1 VTDSLDAYASRAGV
15 FLPLGQLSRL
25 LDLAIV
31 VSPPDGRADGWA
43 ISPDHLVT
51 VDLGSGV
58 VTAQGRTFHLARGQA
73 VQVEDEIYVRS
84 DLLEQ
89 LLPLKVTT
97 DVNALSLSITALTP
111 FPFQDRLKR
120 ERARNGLGAGQG
132 LESVLQIKI
141 PYELFTPPSADLAFS
156 LTSGNSAAGGTGQY
170 EVRLAGD
177 LLYAGAQ
184 FYAGSDEHGALSQVR
199 ALLERKDPEGGIGGP
214 LHATRAGVGDVF
226 TPALAL
232 RARGA
237 GGRGIY
243 LTSEPIEQPSVLGR
257 IDVRGELQL
266 GWEAE
271 LYLNEVLYGSQATP
285 VDGRYEFKDVPLS
298 YGLNTLRL
306 VFYGARGERRE
317 EVRRLNFGG
326 GVLPK
331 GKVVVRFGAV
341 EEGVNLF
348 EVGDRPTAITGAAGL
363 PGLGHWRVSGA
374 LDYGLTTA
382 LTLSGG
388 YAQFTPRPND
398 TRSLG
403 TFGIRTSLAGVAVL
417 VDVAGDSQGGSVIA
431 LGAAGRAHGFSYS
444 LRRAEYQGGFVDET
458 RARGASE
465 TDLLVHSTE
474 GRLDGLV
481 KLPGLRRETPVS
493 FDLRRDEMAS
503 GDTFLA
509 ATGRAS
515 TSLRGALV
523 AGSLGYVRDQMAVS
537 GVNQTLTGALDASGT
552 IAGSWLVRGGVDTEL
567 MPKPKARSATLTL
580 DHALGAD
587 RSLRLGVTHAFG
599 DASSTNLQIGAT
611 WRTAF
616 ADITAVGGYDTGAGE
631 WRIGLQLNTGLLF
644 DPLRGRYRTARPG
657 AAAGGNLALL
667 AFVDENGDGHAQPG
681 EARQAGLRVS
691 GGYRDAQSDELG
703 RLVISALGDGAYVRA
718 RVDPDSVDNPYLSL
732 PPREIQFTPRPGR
745 VAVVEYGLRT
755 TGEVEL
761 HMLLR
766 DAAGGSRGLS
776 ALGVQLVDAAR
787 KVVAEGRT
795 EYDGTLV
802 LEGLPTGT
810 YAVRLDP
817 ERRRACICPWRR
829 RSPLRSSRPAASSAR
844 GPDTLS

>member
-1 VTDSLDAYASRAGV
+1 
-15 FLPLGQLSRL
+15 
-25 LDLAIV
+25 
-31 VSPPDGRADGWA
+31 
-43 ISPDHLVT
+43 
-51 VDLGSGV
+51 
-58 VTAQGRTFHLARGQA
+58 
-73 VQVEDEIYVRS
+73 
-84 DLLEQ
+84 
-89 LLPLKVTT
+89 
-97 DVNALSLSITALTP
+97 
-111 FPFQDRLKR
+111 LKR
-120 ERARNGLGAGQG
+120 ERARNGLGAGQA
-132 LESVLQIKI
+132 LEPVLQVKV
-141 PYELFTPPSADLAFS
+141 PYELFTPPSADIALG
-156 LTSGNSAAGGTGQY
+156 LTSGNGEAGGTGQY

-232 RARGA
+232 GARGA
-237 GGRGIY
+237 GGRGLY

-257 IDVRGELQL
+257 IDVRGEQQL
-266 GWEAE
+266 GWEVE
-271 LYLNEVLYGSQATP
+271 LYLNEVLQASQATP

-306 VFYGARGERRE
+306 VFYGPRGERRE

-331 GKVVVRFGAV
+331 GKAVVRFGAV

-348 EVGDRPTAITGAAGL
+348 EVGDRATAVTGAAGL

-388 YAQFTPRPND
+388 YAQFTPRLND
-398 TRSLG
+398 TRTMG
-403 TFGIRTSLAGVAVL
+403 AFGVRTSLAGVAVL
-417 VDVAGDSQGGSVIA
+417 ADVAGDSQGGSAFA

-444 LRRAEYQGGFVDET
+444 LRSAEYRGGFIDET
-458 RARGASE
+458 RARGAAE
-465 TDLLVHSTE
+465 TDLLVRSTE

-493 FDLRRDEMAS
+493 FDVRQDEMAS

-523 AGSLGYVRDQMAVS
+523 AASLGYVRDQMVVS
-537 GVNQTLTGALDASGT
+537 GVSQTLTGALDASGS
-552 IAGSWLVRGGVDTEL
+552 IDGWLVRAGVDAEL
-567 MPKPKARSATLTL
+567 TPNLKARAATLTL
-580 DHALGAD
+580 DRALGED

-599 DASSTNLQIGAT
+599 EASSTNLQVGAT

-667 AFVDENGDGHAQPG
+667 AFVDENGDGRAQPG
-681 EARQAGLRVS
+681 EARQAGLKVS
-691 GGYRDAQSDELG
+691 GGYRDAQADELG
-703 RLVISALGDGAYVRA
+703 RVVISALGDGAYVRA
-718 RVDPDSVDNPYLSL
+718 RVDPESVDNPYLSL

-745 VAVVEYGLRT
+745 VALVEYGLRT

-776 ALGVQLVDAAR
+776 ALGVQLVDPAG

-810 YAVRLDP
+810 YVVRLDP
-817 ERRRACICPWRR
+817 EQAARLRL
-829 RSPLRSSRPAASSAR
+829 SMEEPLSVEVKPAGGFVGAR
-844 GPDTLS
+844 TGHIRIN